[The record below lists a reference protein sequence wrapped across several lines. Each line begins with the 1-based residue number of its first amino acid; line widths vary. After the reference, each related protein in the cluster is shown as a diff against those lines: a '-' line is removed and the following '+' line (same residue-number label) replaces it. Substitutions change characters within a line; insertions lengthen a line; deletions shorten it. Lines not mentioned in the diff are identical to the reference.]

1 MPTQFARKRPAVP
14 SSCGRECFCKLTR
27 VSAILPIH
35 RRVLRSDETAD
46 RLDQDPSEELSMAE
60 NTSTADNADIDPDS
74 DDDPSERRSP
84 ALIATAIALP
94 VALIVGVVIAAVVAG
109 NNPEL
114 SPVALGPVPAPAA
127 ESEPC
132 VSLLGALPDKIDDF
146 TKAEL
151 VDPAPAGAAAWQ
163 RSEGEPI
170 VLRCGLDRP
179 TEFDQAAALQV
190 VNGVQ
195 WFQVSGTD
203 VGLAASTWFAVDRG
217 EYIGITIPD
226 GTGPTPIQEISD
238 TITATLEQKPLD
250 PAPVAVP

>member
-1 MPTQFARKRPAVP
+1 M
-14 SSCGRECFCKLTR
+14 
-27 VSAILPIH
+27 SAILPIH
-35 RRVLRSDETAD
+35 RRALRSDKTAD

-127 ESEPC
+127 ESEAC

-170 VLRCGLDRP
+170 VL
-179 TEFDQAAALQV
+179 
-190 VNGVQ
+190 
-195 WFQVSGTD
+195 
-203 VGLAASTWFAVDRG
+203 
-217 EYIGITIPD
+217 
-226 GTGPTPIQEISD
+226 
-238 TITATLEQKPLD
+238 
-250 PAPVAVP
+250 

>member
-35 RRVLRSDETAD
+35 RHALRSDKTAD

-60 NTSTADNADIDPDS
+60 NTSTADNADIDPDG

-114 SPVALGPVPAPAA
+114 
-127 ESEPC
+127 
-132 VSLLGALPDKIDDF
+132 
-146 TKAEL
+146 
-151 VDPAPAGAAAWQ
+151 
-163 RSEGEPI
+163 
-170 VLRCGLDRP
+170 
-179 TEFDQAAALQV
+179 
-190 VNGVQ
+190 
-195 WFQVSGTD
+195 
-203 VGLAASTWFAVDRG
+203 
-217 EYIGITIPD
+217 
-226 GTGPTPIQEISD
+226 
-238 TITATLEQKPLD
+238 
-250 PAPVAVP
+250 